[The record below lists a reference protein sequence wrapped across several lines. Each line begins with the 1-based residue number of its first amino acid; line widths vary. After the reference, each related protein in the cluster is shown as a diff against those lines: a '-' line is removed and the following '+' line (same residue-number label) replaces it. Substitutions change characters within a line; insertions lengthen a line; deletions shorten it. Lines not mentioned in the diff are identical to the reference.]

1 MGAQIEK
8 VPFVASGVPVLS
20 SGSPENVTKLPGGW
34 DLDGGCQPEVD
45 KAIGNKFGRKK
56 WTGINLVICA
66 IELKRKVSSL
76 RRVTEKM

>member
-34 DLDGGCQPEVD
+34 DLDGGCHGWTKQLVTS
-45 KAIGNKFGRKK
+45 FGGKNGRGLI
-56 WTGINLVICA
+56 W
-66 IELKRKVSSL
+66 SSGQL
-76 RRVTEKM
+76 S